1 MCLTDQVLFEK
12 VIIQKNKVNGFLMIW
27 LKEPDR
33 WLVGLWLSW
42 CLTCHLAGALYVT
55 YMR

>member
-12 VIIQKNKVNGFLMIW
+12 VIIQKNKANGFLMIW

-33 WLVGLWLSW
+33 LSW

-55 YMR
+55 YMP